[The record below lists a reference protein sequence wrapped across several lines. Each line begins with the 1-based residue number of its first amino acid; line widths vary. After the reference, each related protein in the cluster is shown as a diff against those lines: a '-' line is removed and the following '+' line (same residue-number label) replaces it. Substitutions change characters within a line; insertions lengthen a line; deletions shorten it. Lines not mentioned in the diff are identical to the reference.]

1 MRLCISGSAAPEGNV
16 ASRGR
21 SRKRAGTY
29 QGNNTAM
36 TIGAR
41 LRRLREEKKLSQ
53 EDLGE
58 RTGLV
63 PCYISRVE
71 NGHTVPSLE
80 NLERLA
86 AALEVPLYAL
96 FYEGNEPSTPPR
108 LDIDWS
114 ELQTTEERFFERV
127 RRLTSRDW
135 WNRRDPPGPP
145 IGLCPAHGAAQ
156 VHVWVRARREGRKRE
171 KQQPQ
176 RRLP

>member
-1 MRLCISGSAAPEGNV
+1 
-16 ASRGR
+16 
-21 SRKRAGTY
+21 
-29 QGNNTAM
+29 M

-114 ELQTTEERFFERV
+114 ELQTTEERFF
-127 RRLTSRDW
+127 
-135 WNRRDPPGPP
+135 
-145 IGLCPAHGAAQ
+145 
-156 VHVWVRARREGRKRE
+156 GRKRE

-176 RRLP
+176 RRLPEPSRHERQAWKNESPICPTRPWPFGADPRC